1 MFGLLHEPI
10 CCITKD
16 VCIIKRITC
25 PGKSSKATDLSSFVS
40 MKCTKELK
48 YNILFGLLLVL
59 IGETWDLS
67 VGMVFRSSSDV
78 LNEINL
84 GGVLFFL
91 TFNLA
96 YFTVYAINY
105 LLFAPRFLKLNK
117 IPQYIVAFI
126 FMVLCFAAIRFF
138 LEEILSDYLFGV
150 HNYNLN
156 RDNIVAIYLMDSA
169 GYALRPCLFSSLAY
183 LFFRYKEKTQQV
195 HELKTQHQEAQMAML
210 KSQIGPHFLFN
221 TLNGFYSD
229 LYEKNPEEAKGILKL
244 SQLLRYVTYEAK
256 ESFMPL
262 KKEISFIEDYLYFYK
277 KRYEDNFYV
286 DLVIEGAIK
295 EEKIPSLILIHF
307 VENVCKHGVLN
318 DAKRPASIYIK
329 IMESHLEIRTENNKN
344 PSEKYMD
351 KGIGTENIK
360 NRLTV
365 LFKENFQLEYT
376 ENETTFKTYL
386 KMPI

>member
-1 MFGLLHEPI
+1 
-10 CCITKD
+10 
-16 VCIIKRITC
+16 
-25 PGKSSKATDLSSFVS
+25 
-40 MKCTKELK
+40 MKWTKELK
-48 YNILFGLLLVL
+48 YNILFVLLLVL
-59 IGETWDLS
+59 IGETWDIS

-78 LNEINL
+78 WSEINL
-84 GGVLFFL
+84 GGLLFFL
-91 TFNLA
+91 TFNIA
-96 YFTVYAINY
+96 YFTVYTINY
-105 LLFAPRFLKLNK
+105 LVFAPRFLKLNK
-117 IPQYIVAFI
+117 IPQYIFAFV
-126 FMVLCFAAIRFF
+126 FMVLCFAAVRFF
-138 LEEILSDYLFGV
+138 LEEILSYHLFGA

-210 KSQIGPHFLFN
+210 RSQIGPHFLFN

-286 DLVIEGAIK
+286 DLIIEGTIT

-318 DAKRPASIYIK
+318 DATRPASIHIR
-329 IMESHLEIRTENNKN
+329 IMENHLEIRTENSKN

-360 NRLTV
+360 NRLKV
-365 LFKENFQLEYT
+365 LFKENVHLEYT
-376 ENETTFKTYL
+376 ENETIFKTYL
-386 KMPI
+386 KMPL

>member
-1 MFGLLHEPI
+1 
-10 CCITKD
+10 
-16 VCIIKRITC
+16 
-25 PGKSSKATDLSSFVS
+25 
-40 MKCTKELK
+40 MKWTKELK
-48 YNILFGLLLVL
+48 YNILFGLLLVF
-59 IGETWDLS
+59 IGETWDIS

-78 LNEINL
+78 WSEISL
-84 GGVLFFL
+84 GGILFFL

-96 YFTVYAINY
+96 YFTVYAMNY
-105 LLFAPRFLKLNK
+105 LVFAPRFLKLNK
-117 IPQYIVAFI
+117 IPQYILAFL
-126 FMVLCFAAIRFF
+126 FMVLCFAAVRFF
-138 LEEILSDYLFGV
+138 LEEVLSYYLFGAN
-150 HNYNLN
+150 NYNLN
-156 RDNIVAIYLMDSA
+156 RENIVAIYLMDSA
-169 GYALRPCLFSSLAY
+169 GYAMRPCLFSSLVY

-195 HELKTQHQEAQMAML
+195 HELKVQHQEAQMAML
-210 KSQIGPHFLFN
+210 RSQIGPHFLFN

-229 LYEKNPEEAKGILKL
+229 LYDKNPEEAKGILKL

-286 DLVIEGAIK
+286 DLIVEGTIN

-318 DAKRPASIYIK
+318 DESKPASIHIK
-329 IMESHLEIRTENNKN
+329 VMKDHLEIRTENSKN

-360 NRLTV
+360 NRLEV
-365 LFKENFQLEYT
+365 LFKEEFRLEYT
-376 ENETTFKTYL
+376 EDEKTFKTYL
-386 KMPI
+386 KMPL